1 MEIRFT
7 EQEAQGIF
15 LDALCNG
22 LDSIAYYGLLLELD
36 DENYAQAKKNCE
48 VGSSYEDVLLQILL
62 DGNSLTII
70 DEEDEDNV
78 NIITIQ
84 DVYDR
89 ISSTPFD
96 HLSDMINGND
106 DATTAD
112 VILQTIFFNEIIY
125 G

>member
-1 MEIRFT
+1 MEIKFT
-7 EQEAQGIF
+7 KEEAQGIF

-22 LDSIAYYGLLLELD
+22 ISYISGYGLDLD
-36 DENYAQAKKNCE
+36 YKKEDYKQAKANCK
-48 VGSSYEDVLLQILL
+48 GSSYEDVLLQILL

-70 DEEDEDNV
+70 DEEDEDNI
-78 NIITIQ
+78 NTITIQ

-89 ISSTPFD
+89 ISSVPFD

>member
-15 LDALCNG
+15 LDALSNG
-22 LDSIAYYGLLLELD
+22 LGYIGGYGLDLD
-36 DENYAQAKKNCE
+36 YKKEDYKKAKDKLTSPC
-48 VGSSYEDVLLQILL
+48 YEDVLLQILL
-62 DGNSLTII
+62 NGNSLTIV
-70 DEEDEDNV
+70 DEEDEDNI
-78 NIITIQ
+78 NTITIQ

-89 ISSTPFD
+89 ISSTPLD
-96 HLSDMINGND
+96 HLSDMINGDD

>member
-1 MEIRFT
+1 MEIKFT

-15 LDALCNG
+15 LDALSNG
-22 LDSIAYYGLLLELD
+22 LGYIGGYGLDLD
-36 DENYAQAKKNCE
+36 YKKEDYKKAKDKLTSPC
-48 VGSSYEDVLLQILL
+48 YEDVLLQILL
-62 DGNSLTII
+62 DGNSLTIV
-70 DEEDEDNV
+70 DEEDEDNI
-78 NIITIQ
+78 NTITIQ

>member
-7 EQEAQGIF
+7 KQEAQGIF
-15 LDALCNG
+15 LDALSNG
-22 LDSIAYYGLLLELD
+22 LGYLSGYGLDLD
-36 DENYAQAKKNCE
+36 YKKEDYKKAKEKLTSPC
-48 VGSSYEDVLLQILL
+48 YEDVLLQILL
-62 DGNSLTII
+62 DGNSLTLI

-112 VILQTIFFNEIIY
+112 AILQTIFFNEIIY

>member
-1 MEIRFT
+1 MEIKFT
-7 EQEAQGIF
+7 KEEAQGIF

-22 LDSIAYYGLLLELD
+22 ISYISGYGLDLD
-36 DENYAQAKKNCE
+36 YKKEDYKQAKANCK
-48 VGSSYEDVLLQILL
+48 GSSYEDVLLQILL

-78 NIITIQ
+78 NTITIQ

-89 ISSTPFD
+89 ISSVPID

>member
-7 EQEAQGIF
+7 KEEAQGIF

-22 LDSIAYYGLLLELD
+22 LGYISGYGLDLD
-36 DENYAQAKKNCE
+36 YKKEDYKSAKANCK
-48 VGSSYEDVLLQILL
+48 GSSYEDVLLQILL

-70 DEEDEDNV
+70 DEEDEDNI
-78 NIITIQ
+78 NTITIQ

-89 ISSTPFD
+89 ISSVPFD

>member
-15 LDALCNG
+15 LDALSNG
-22 LDSIAYYGLLLELD
+22 LGYIGGYGLDLD
-36 DENYAQAKKNCE
+36 YKKEDYKKAKDKLTSPC
-48 VGSSYEDVLLQILL
+48 YEDVLLQILL
-62 DGNSLTII
+62 DGNSLTIV
-70 DEEDEDNV
+70 DEQYEDNI
-78 NIITIQ
+78 NTITIQ

>member
-1 MEIRFT
+1 MEIKFT
-7 EQEAQGIF
+7 KEEAQGIF

-22 LDSIAYYGLLLELD
+22 ISYISGYGLDLD
-36 DENYAQAKKNCE
+36 YKKEDYKQAKANCK
-48 VGSSYEDVLLQILL
+48 GSSYEDVLLQILL

-70 DEEDEDNV
+70 DEEDEDNI
-78 NIITIQ
+78 NTITIQ

-89 ISSTPFD
+89 ISSVPFD

-106 DATTAD
+106 DSTTAD

>member
-7 EQEAQGIF
+7 EQEARGIF

-22 LDSIAYYGLLLELD
+22 LGYISGYGLDIIYEPED
-36 DENYAQAKKNCE
+36 YKKAKAKLVSPC
-48 VGSSYEDVLLQILL
+48 YEDVLLQILL
-62 DGNSLTII
+62 DGNSLTLI

-78 NIITIQ
+78 NTITIQ

-89 ISSTPFD
+89 ISSVPFD

-125 G
+125 A

>member
-7 EQEAQGIF
+7 QQEAQGIF
-15 LDALCNG
+15 LDALSNG
-22 LDSIAYYGLLLELD
+22 LGYIGGYGLDLD
-36 DENYAQAKKNCE
+36 YKKEDYKKAKDKLTSPC
-48 VGSSYEDVLLQILL
+48 YEDVLLQILL

-70 DEEDEDNV
+70 DEEDEDNI
-78 NIITIQ
+78 NTITIQ

-112 VILQTIFFNEIIY
+112 VILQTIFFNEVIY

>member
-7 EQEAQGIF
+7 EKEAQGIF

-22 LDSIAYYGLLLELD
+22 LGYISGYGLDIIYEPED
-36 DENYAQAKKNCE
+36 YKKAKAKLVSPC
-48 VGSSYEDVLLQILL
+48 YEDVILQILL
-62 DGNSLTII
+62 DGNSLTLI

-89 ISSTPFD
+89 MSSVPFD

>member
-15 LDALCNG
+15 LDALSNG
-22 LDSIAYYGLLLELD
+22 LGYIGGYGLDLD
-36 DENYAQAKKNCE
+36 YKKEDYKKAKDKLTSPC
-48 VGSSYEDVLLQILL
+48 YEDVLLQILL
-62 DGNSLTII
+62 DGNSLTIV
-70 DEEDEDNV
+70 DEEDEDNI
-78 NIITIQ
+78 NTITIQ

>member
-1 MEIRFT
+1 MEIKFT

-22 LDSIAYYGLLLELD
+22 LSYLSGYGLDIIYEPED
-36 DENYAQAKKNCE
+36 YKKAKRK
-48 VGSSYEDVLLQILL
+48 GSCYEDVLLQILL

-78 NIITIQ
+78 NIVTIQ

-112 VILQTIFFNEIIY
+112 AILQTIFFNEIIY